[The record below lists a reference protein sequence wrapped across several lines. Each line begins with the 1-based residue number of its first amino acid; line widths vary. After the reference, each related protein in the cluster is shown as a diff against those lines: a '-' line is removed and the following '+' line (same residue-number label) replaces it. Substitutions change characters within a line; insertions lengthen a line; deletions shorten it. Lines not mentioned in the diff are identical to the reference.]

1 MESIGALM
9 ESAGKTVEAVRAQ
22 TRAGLEFA
30 LEEHKTINANL
41 DITAPLI
48 IVPDSVTKKSKICLI
63 IDAGH
68 ASVKSELVDKETL
81 KDIQSKQRQ
90 QLSDQDFK
98 RLESLMYDKFKL
110 DLTSTQVLIGTT
122 IEETRAKL
130 SEKASNFHLVDKINV
145 DFLVE
150 TCIVPKGTSLTRFR
164 ISGHMP
170 VLKAN
175 ISDQKYKSLM
185 KVIDF
190 AIPKFGDDK
199 AAKKIE
205 PKAENG

>member
-1 MESIGALM
+1 
-9 ESAGKTVEAVRAQ
+9 
-22 TRAGLEFA
+22 
-30 LEEHKTINANL
+30 
-41 DITAPLI
+41 
-48 IVPDSVTKKSKICLI
+48 
-63 IDAGH
+63 
-68 ASVKSELVDKETL
+68 
-81 KDIQSKQRQ
+81 
-90 QLSDQDFK
+90 
-98 RLESLMYDKFKL
+98 MYDKFKL

-205 PKAENG
+205 PKAENGAALQPTKTDEDRRGSFTFAAQRHELVMEEESVAGDGEQEFKDAKPSADQVPLQMHTKNFELKFKPS